1 MRFHDVFRDM
11 NGKFCASI
19 IFIYKG
25 CVVSTAPSRGLNWDY
40 IKTSWP

>member
-11 NGKFCASI
+11 NGKFCVSI

-25 CVVSTAPSRGLNWDY
+25 CVVTQHHLVV
-40 IKTSWP
+40 